1 MVGIHQT
8 LKEVRDLY
16 AEALKLQEAVLSS
29 HRELK
34 GCVAQV
40 EAWHESM
47 GRLAAQVETLT
58 VRLKNL
64 GGLFL
69 VLVFMLCLLAGFLGG
84 FLALLVFRGL
94 ADERN
99 TVIQE
104 KKDEDGEK
112 YLTVDTED
120 DWHEAL
126 RRGRRI
132 ETPVQLA
139 DEIGVPMNEDVGTLD
154 DILAAGFPLGLA
166 PIPFAFSGSSAPATP
181 AGSPMSSSSR
191 SGTVLRRG
199 RSPGSQANASRRRI
213 SRPGGDTPPA
223 TVSI

>member
-58 VRLKNL
+58 TRLKNL

-69 VLVFMLCLLAGFLGG
+69 VLIFMLCLLAGFSGG
-84 FLALLVFRGL
+84 FLALLLFRL
-94 ADERN
+94 AS
-99 TVIQE
+99 
-104 KKDEDGEK
+104 G
-112 YLTVDTED
+112 
-120 DWHEAL
+120 
-126 RRGRRI
+126 
-132 ETPVQLA
+132 A
-139 DEIGVPMNEDVGTLD
+139 D
-154 DILAAGFPLGLA
+154 
-166 PIPFAFSGSSAPATP
+166 
-181 AGSPMSSSSR
+181 
-191 SGTVLRRG
+191 
-199 RSPGSQANASRRRI
+199 
-213 SRPGGDTPPA
+213 
-223 TVSI
+223 

>member
-58 VRLKNL
+58 TRLKNL

-69 VLVFMLCLLAGFLGG
+69 VLIFMLCLLAGLLGG
-84 FLALLVFRGL
+84 FLALLLFRG
-94 ADERN
+94 
-99 TVIQE
+99 
-104 KKDEDGEK
+104 
-112 YLTVDTED
+112 
-120 DWHEAL
+120 
-126 RRGRRI
+126 
-132 ETPVQLA
+132 
-139 DEIGVPMNEDVGTLD
+139 
-154 DILAAGFPLGLA
+154 AGG
-166 PIPFAFSGSSAPATP
+166 
-181 AGSPMSSSSR
+181 
-191 SGTVLRRG
+191 
-199 RSPGSQANASRRRI
+199 
-213 SRPGGDTPPA
+213 
-223 TVSI
+223 